1 MDHIFLSETAAET
14 ETYFPQGGRRDTEIP
29 ARDRAE
35 HSARLKRNWR
45 AIWAKYDEGR
55 AVGASDETARERDCS
70 GHCGL
75 YFDFVSSK
83 GYEIAANSLENHRF
97 GITIANV
104 AKVDTGDGPMER
116 VTIFVPENRRAEFE
130 RKIVDY
136 AEKETEKTLAPKNKK
151 LIESIDDL
159 MESSVESLWRDDL
172 NLMPRPGGDAVW
184 CEVWLVEPEG
194 PLLRNATG
202 ESVCVMAFKR
212 AMEESRISVK
222 DKTLRFPERS
232 VCLVYASYSQLV
244 GLMERFG
251 NIGEFR
257 RAKDTAE
264 FFMNMPNAEQVEWE
278 RDLLQRVRVAENPTV
293 AVSVLDT
300 GATLHPLLHPVL
312 QDEDRLAVNPSWSVN
327 DVNGHG
333 TGMCG
338 LAAYG
343 DLIGPL
349 ARSSPV
355 HIEHAIESVKILP
368 DRGENDKELYGRIT
382 QEGMY
387 RAEISGGQRKHIG
400 CMAVTTVDGRDRG
413 NPSSWS
419 AAIDQMTSGAVDGVQ
434 RLFIVSAGNVDAEAD
449 RDYPNANV
457 NFAVC
462 DPAQSW
468 NAVTVGAYTDKTHIE
483 RQSLSGYSVV
493 AAAGELSPF
502 SATSVMWDVKKWPIK
517 PDILMEGGNLA
528 RSPSGD
534 VSSEDDVC
542 LLTTSNQPLQTQ
554 FQWFNG
560 TSAATALAS
569 RMAAQIASRYP
580 QAWPETIRG
589 LMIHSARWTDALMAQ
604 YKRVAG
610 IDELSNKADYVRLAK
625 FAGYGV
631 PNLKRALDCASNEL
645 TLIAQAEI
653 QPFKEGSTANEA
665 KCNEIDFYKLPWPKD
680 VLLGMGEAEVTLR
693 VTLSYF
699 IEPSPGEVGWN
710 DRYKYPSHM
719 LRFDVNNP
727 TEDLPA
733 FKRRL
738 NKQTNEDDQPSGE
751 SDGGSER
758 WTIGKNGH
766 KFGSVHT
773 DFIKTTAADLATCN
787 LIGVAPVGGWWKTRT
802 KFGRYNSKAR
812 YSLIVSL
819 EADSVDCDIYTPV
832 YNIVNVPV
840 TMSVS
845 V

>member
-1 MDHIFLSETAAET
+1 MDHIFLPEGAAVSES
-14 ETYFPQGGRRDTEIP
+14 YFPQGGRRDAELP

-35 HSARLKRNWR
+35 HSAKLQRNWR
-45 AIWAKYDEGR
+45 AIWAKYDE
-55 AVGASDETARERDCS
+55 AHASDILETINSERSISDRR
-70 GHCGL
+70 GL

-83 GYEIAANSLENHRF
+83 GYEIAANSLENHRA

-104 AKVDTGDGPMER
+104 AKVDTTDGQVER
-116 VTIFVPENRRAEFE
+116 VTIFVPEKRRTEFE
-130 RKIVDY
+130 RKVVEY
-136 AEKETEKTLAPKNKK
+136 AEQETAKTSAPKNKK
-151 LIESIDDL
+151 LIESIDDIR
-159 MESSVESLWRDDL
+159 ESSVESLWRDDVD
-172 NLMPRPGGDAVW
+172 LMPRPNGGAEW

-194 PLLRNATG
+194 PLLRDATE
-202 ESVCVMAFKR
+202 ESLSVMAFKQ
-212 AMEESRISVK
+212 ALAENGISVK
-222 DKTLRFPERS
+222 EKTLRFPERS
-232 VCLVYASYSQLV
+232 VCLVYATYSQLSY
-244 GLMERFG
+244 LMKRLG

-264 FFMNMPNAEQVEWE
+264 FFMDIPNAEQVEWE
-278 RDLLQRVRVAENPTV
+278 RDLLRRVSVSESPTV
-293 AVSVLDT
+293 AVAVLDT
-300 GATLHPLLHPVL
+300 GAASHPLLYPVL
-312 QDEDRLAVNPSWSVN
+312 RDEDRLAVNPSWSVN
-327 DVNGHG
+327 DVDGHG
-333 TGMCG
+333 SGMCG

-349 ARSSPV
+349 ASSSLI

-368 DRGENDKELYGRIT
+368 DHGENDKELYGKIT

-387 RAEISGGQRKHIG
+387 RAEISGGRRKHIG
-400 CMAVTTVDGRDRG
+400 CMAVTTNDGRDRG

-419 AAIDQMTSGAVDGVQ
+419 AAIDQMTSGAEDGVR
-434 RLFIVSAGNVDAEAD
+434 RLFIVSAGNVDAESD

-483 RQSLSGYSVV
+483 RQSLRGYSVV

-517 PDILMEGGNLA
+517 PDILMEGGNLV

-534 VSSEDDVC
+534 VSPEDDVC
-542 LLTTSNQPLQTQ
+542 LLTTSNQPLQKQ

-569 RMAAQIASRYP
+569 RMAAQIAARYP
-580 QAWPETIRG
+580 NAWPETIRG
-589 LMIHSARWTDALMAQ
+589 LLIHSARWPEALIKQ
-604 YKRVAG
+604 FKHLAG
-610 IDELSNKADYVRLAK
+610 IDELEKKADYVQLTK

-631 PNLKRALDCASNEL
+631 PNLKRALDCAENAL
-645 TLIAQAEI
+645 TLIAQAEM
-653 QPFKEGSTANEA
+653 QPFKEGSNSSEA
-665 KCNEIDFYKLPWPKD
+665 KCNEIVFYELPWPRD
-680 VLLGMGEAEVTLR
+680 VLLDMGEIKVTLR

-719 LRFDVNNP
+719 LRFDVNKP
-727 TEDLPA
+727 TEDLGT
-733 FKRRL
+733 FRRRL
-738 NKQTNEDDQPSGE
+738 NRQANEEDSSSME

-773 DFIKTTAADLATCN
+773 DFFTTTAADLAACN
-787 LIGVAPVGGWWKTRT
+787 LIGIMPVGGWWKTRT
-802 KFGRYNSKAR
+802 KFRRYNNKAR

-819 EADSVDCDIYTPV
+819 ETDSSNCDIYTPV
-832 YNIVNVPV
+832 YNMVNVPIP
-840 TMSVS
+840 TEGMA
-845 V
+845 

>member
-1 MDHIFLSETAAET
+1 MDHIFLPESVAET
-14 ETYFPQGGRRDTEIP
+14 EAYFPQRGRRDVELP
-29 ARDRAE
+29 DRDRAA
-35 HSARLKRNWR
+35 HSARLKKNWR
-45 AIWAKYDEGR
+45 AIWAKYDEEHASATSDGNVS
-55 AVGASDETARERDCS
+55 VGECS
-70 GHCGL
+70 GRRGL

-104 AKVDTGDGPMER
+104 AKVDTNDGPMER
-116 VTIFVPENRRAEFE
+116 VTMFVPENRRVELE
-130 RKIVDY
+130 RKITDY
-136 AEKETEKTLAPKNKK
+136 AEKETKKTATPKNRN

-159 MESSVESLWRDDL
+159 REATVESLWRDDQI
-172 NLMPRPGGDAVW
+172 LMPTPTGGAVW

-194 PLLRNATG
+194 PLLRDTAG
-202 ESVCVMAFKR
+202 ESVTVMSFKR
-212 AMEESRISVK
+212 ALEEDGISVK
-222 DKTLRFPERS
+222 EKTLRFPERS
-232 VCLVYASYSQLV
+232 VCLVYASYSQLRS
-244 GLMERFG
+244 LMERFG
-251 NIGEFR
+251 CIGEFR

-264 FFMNMPNAEQVEWE
+264 FFMNIPNAEQVEWE
-278 RDLLQRVRVAENPTV
+278 RDLLQRVSVSQNPTV

-300 GATLHPLLHPVL
+300 GAAVHPLLRPVL
-312 QDEDRLAVNPSWSVN
+312 RDEDRSAADPRWSVN
-327 DVNGHG
+327 DVKGHG
-333 TGMCG
+333 SGMCG

-349 ARSSPV
+349 ASSSPL

-382 QEGMY
+382 QDGMY
-387 RAEISGGQRKHIG
+387 RAEISGGPRKHIG
-400 CMAVTTVDGRDRG
+400 CMAVTTGEGRDHG

-419 AAIDQMTSGAVDGVQ
+419 AAIDQMTSGAMDGIQ
-434 RLFIVSAGNVDAEAD
+434 RLFIVSAGNVPAESD

-483 RQSLSGYSVV
+483 QKSLMGCTVV
-493 AAAGELSPF
+493 AAAGELSPH
-502 SATSVMWDVKKWPIK
+502 SSTSVMWDVKKWPIK
-517 PDILMEGGNLA
+517 PDILMEGGNLV
-528 RSPSGD
+528 RTPSGE
-534 VSSEDDVC
+534 VSPEDDVC
-542 LLTTSNQPLQTQ
+542 LLTTSHEPLKKQ
-554 FQWFNG
+554 FQYFYG

-569 RMAAQIASRYP
+569 RLAAQIAARYP
-580 QAWPETIRG
+580 NAWPETIRG
-589 LMIHSARWTDALMAQ
+589 LMIHSARWPDTLISQ

-610 IDELSNKADYVRLAK
+610 IEELENKSSYVQLAK
-625 FAGYGV
+625 FAGYGI
-631 PNLKRALDCASNEL
+631 PNLKRALECASNEL

-653 QPFKEGSTANEA
+653 RPFKRGSTSNEA

-680 VLLGMGEAEVTLR
+680 VLLGMGETKVTLR

-738 NKQTNEDDQPSGE
+738 NRQANEDEQSPEE
-751 SDGGSER
+751 SDGGSGR

-766 KFGSVHT
+766 KFGSVHS
-773 DFIKTTAADLATCN
+773 DFFTTTAAELATCN
-787 LIGVAPVGGWWKTRT
+787 LIGIAPVGGWWKTRT
-802 KFGRYNSKAR
+802 QFQRYNNKAR

-819 EADSVDCDIYTPV
+819 ETDSVDCDIYTPV
-832 YNIVNVPV
+832 YNMVNVPV
-840 TMSVS
+840 ATSVS
-845 V
+845 F